1 MNQSFPKLHG
11 QQRGA
16 RKDNK
21 NLKTT
26 KNWKESGTIFLIK
39 SEGTLF
45 YLAPLFSLLELA
57 RPTLAGECFC
67 SPTPPPIAWY
77 YIHIRL
83 NLFFFYIFQDSVL
96 KPTNPLCRP
105 KRSAASP
112 IKIMKSRIWE
122 ERWWKAS
129 TALWEQ
135 GWKWMGGRPQRCY
148 RPISTMGC
156 PTDPRCPTPGSH
168 DIQGPT
174 KAGVQQEKTEDPIA
188 STEDYLCGDWNIKSA
203 YLSFLSFLLISIPG
217 TWQAII
223 GIKAIIADHQNH

>member
-1 MNQSFPKLHG
+1 MS
-11 QQRGA
+11 
-16 RKDNK
+16 
-21 NLKTT
+21 
-26 KNWKESGTIFLIK
+26 
-39 SEGTLF
+39 
-45 YLAPLFSLLELA
+45 SL
-57 RPTLAGECFC
+57 
-67 SPTPPPIAWY
+67 
-77 YIHIRL
+77 RL

-122 ERWWKAS
+122 ERWWNAS

-148 RPISTMGC
+148 RLISTMGC

-174 KAGVQQEKTEDPIA
+174 KSRSPTREAWRSYRFNWGLGKWGQHILTFRVFFGPSDFHSWLLA
-188 STEDYLCGDWNIKSA
+188 SNN
-203 YLSFLSFLLISIPG
+203 
-217 TWQAII
+217 